1 MTNDTL
7 EDDSRDDNGPE
18 GDTPEAAARQ
28 TRSHLQKLLGDRG
41 WHPRHDLGQN
51 FLVDVNLVEFVV
63 RSAELSERDVVLE
76 VGPGSGGMTTFMAER
91 AGQVV
96 SIEIDPR
103 MAELAEQATA
113 RFNNV
118 QIRNIDALRNK
129 NNLADE
135 LLSDVRTALA
145 EVPDSRLKLVANLP
159 YCVATPVISNLIATD
174 LPWER
179 MVVTVQYE
187 MAERMAAQPGSNDYS
202 GLAVWL
208 QAQADVQILK
218 KLGPTVFWPRPKVD
232 SAVVQVD
239 RNHEKQAG
247 IIDRVAF
254 QEFVRT
260 LFTQRRK
267 ALRTVLAG
275 MYKGRLDKT
284 ALDAILATQGL
295 DETIRA
301 ERLAPA
307 VLVKLA
313 AAIATAVG

>member
-1 MTNDTL
+1 MSDDTT
-7 EDDSRDDNGPE
+7 EH
-18 GDTPEAAARQ
+18 AARQ

-63 RSAELSERDVVLE
+63 RSAELTEQDVVLE
-76 VGPGSGGMTTFMAER
+76 VGPGSGGMTTFMAEQ
-91 AGQVV
+91 AGRVV

-103 MAELAEQATA
+103 MAELASKATA
-113 RFNNV
+113 RFTNV
-118 QIRNIDALRNK
+118 RIRNIDALRNK
-129 NNLADE
+129 NHLADE
-135 LLSDVRTALA
+135 LLSDVRAALA
-145 EVPDSRLKLVANLP
+145 EIPEARLKLVANLP

-174 LPWER
+174 LPWTK

-187 MAERMAAQPGSNDYS
+187 MAERMAAAPGGDQYS

-239 RNHEKQAG
+239 RNFTKQAG
-247 IIDRVAF
+247 IADRAGF
-254 QEFVRT
+254 QEFIRT

-275 MYKGRLDKT
+275 MYKGRIDK
-284 ALDAILATQGL
+284 AGL
-295 DETIRA
+295 DQVLAGLGLEETIRA
-301 ERLAPA
+301 ERLTPEI
-307 VLVKLA
+307 LVRLA
-313 AAIATAVG
+313 SAIGVAAG

>member
-1 MTNDTL
+1 MSDDTT
-7 EDDSRDDNGPE
+7 EH
-18 GDTPEAAARQ
+18 AARQ

-63 RSAELSERDVVLE
+63 RSAELTEQDVVLE
-76 VGPGSGGMTTFMAER
+76 VGPGSGGMTTFMAEQ
-91 AGQVV
+91 AGRVV

-103 MAELAEQATA
+103 MAELASKATA
-113 RFNNV
+113 RFTNV
-118 QIRNIDALRNK
+118 RIRNIDALRNK
-129 NNLADE
+129 NHLADE
-135 LLSDVRTALA
+135 LLSDVRAALA
-145 EVPDSRLKLVANLP
+145 EIPEARLKLVANLP

-174 LPWER
+174 LPWTK

-187 MAERMAAQPGSNDYS
+187 MAERMAAAPGGDQYS

-239 RNHEKQAG
+239 RNFTKQAG
-247 IIDRVAF
+247 IADRAGF
-254 QEFVRT
+254 QEFIRT

-275 MYKGRLDKT
+275 MYKGRIDKAGLDQ
-284 ALDAILATQGL
+284 ILAGL
-295 DETIRA
+295 GLEETIRA
-301 ERLAPA
+301 ERLTPEI
-307 VLVKLA
+307 LVRLA
-313 AAIATAVG
+313 SAIGATAG

>member
-1 MTNDTL
+1 MSDDTT
-7 EDDSRDDNGPE
+7 EH
-18 GDTPEAAARQ
+18 AARQ

-63 RSAELSERDVVLE
+63 RSAELTEQDVVLE
-76 VGPGSGGMTTFMAER
+76 VGPGSGGMTTFLAEQ
-91 AGQVV
+91 AGRVV

-103 MAELAEQATA
+103 MAELASQATA
-113 RFNNV
+113 RFTNV
-118 QIRNIDALRNK
+118 RIRNIDALRNK
-129 NNLADE
+129 NHLADE
-135 LLSDVRTALA
+135 LLSDVRAALA
-145 EVPDSRLKLVANLP
+145 EIPEARLKLVANLP

-174 LPWER
+174 LPWTK

-187 MAERMAAQPGSNDYS
+187 MAERMAAAPGGDQYS

-239 RNHEKQAG
+239 RNFTKQAG
-247 IIDRVAF
+247 ITDRAGF
-254 QEFVRT
+254 QEFIRT

-275 MYKGRLDKT
+275 MYKGRIDK
-284 ALDAILATQGL
+284 AGL
-295 DETIRA
+295 DQVLAGLGLEETIRA
-301 ERLAPA
+301 ERLTPEIL
-307 VLVKLA
+307 VLLASAIGA
-313 AAIATAVG
+313 AAG